1 MKISEIINSS
11 NIRQLFFVFFNLG
24 KEFDGEFEIKITY
37 KNFKHSNMQINDRIL
52 AINKYLEN
60 FVNSDSIGE
69 KIEFIYANSM

>member
-24 KEFDGEFEIKITY
+24 KEFDSEFEIKITY